1 MDRRETMEETSQ
13 EDNHDCVSSS
23 NPAGSP
29 TSRTVMVDAA
39 SEMRPELAYS
49 SEDVCGKKYRKESYG
64 NRVKQYAVPN
74 TRPIH
79 ERYASFASRKSSFD
93 LHPATAKGNTEKMA
107 KAGFFYTGAQDRIT
121 CFQCGNSL
129 YNWSDEDDPLSEHA
143 RWYRDCPYVILQLD
157 DEAIENIRREHSNT
171 LAERSHAER
180 NMSDKATEFLLQ
192 NLKSSYLV
200 RRLILQGIN
209 PDIVELAI
217 RARLNSTGLVDVL
230 DEQDLRRAVGEVLAL
245 PQNVRTRE
253 VPKADR
259 GDLSKCII
267 CKTGDRRII
276 FLPCNHLVSCTGCAA
291 FSTVCPSCERK
302 IATTREVLLA

>member
-1 MDRRETMEETSQ
+1 MHSHIFRFGT
-13 EDNHDCVSSS
+13 
-23 NPAGSP
+23 G
-29 TSRTVMVDAA
+29 TVMMDAA
-39 SEMRPELAYS
+39 SEIRPELAYR
-49 SEDVCGKKYRKESYG
+49 SEDACGKKYSYPARPESYG
-64 NRVKQYAVPN
+64 NRVKEYAVLH

-93 LHPATAKGNTEKMA
+93 LYPATAKGNTEKMA
-107 KAGFFYTGAQDRIT
+107 KAGFFYTGAQDRTT

-129 YNWSDEDDPLSEHA
+129 CSWSDEDDPLSEHA
-143 RWYRDCPYVILQLD
+143 RWYRDCPYVILQLG
-157 DEAIENIRREHSNT
+157 DEAIENISREHSNT
-171 LAERSHAER
+171 LAERSLEER
-180 NMSDKATEFLLQ
+180 SKADRATEFLVV

-230 DEQDLRRAVGEVLAL
+230 DEQDLRRALGEVVCL

-253 VPKADR
+253 VPKADT

-267 CKTGDRRII
+267 CKTGDRHMI
-276 FLPCNHLVSCTGCAA
+276 FLPCSHLVSCTGCATS
-291 FSTVCPSCERK
+291 STVCPLCERK
-302 IATTREVLLA
+302 IATTREVFLA